1 MNGIQEVVGSNPTSS
16 TIIISVNK
24 GGTTGILYSRPYG
37 EGSFLIFCF
46 LKEEVRLDRRYDFKA
61 IEAKWQ
67 NIWEE
72 NSYFKVYED
81 KTKPKYYNLEMFP
94 YPSGHLHMGHV
105 RNYAIGDVVARFKSM
120 NGYNVLHPMG
130 WDAFGLPA
138 ENAAIQNNVHP
149 ARWTYGNIEN
159 MERQLKGM
167 GISYDWD
174 RELTTCRP
182 DYYKFTQWMFLK
194 LFEHNLAY
202 KKKSAV
208 NWCPS
213 CQTVLANEQVVEGC
227 CERCESE
234 VDKKQL
240 EQWFFKTTAYAQRLL
255 DDLEKLPGWPEK
267 VKTMQRN
274 WIGRSEG
281 CQFSLE
287 IEGSEETLSV
297 YTTRPDTVFGVTYM
311 VLAPEHPLVEKLVAG
326 KTQELEVQAFVKKM
340 KSTSDIA
347 RTATDAEKEGI
358 FTGAYAINPMNGE
371 KVPIWIANYVLMDYG
386 TGAIMAVPAH
396 DQRDFE
402 FARKYDIPIR
412 VVIKSPE
419 SPALGNEM
427 LEAYPGDGVMVNSGE
442 FDGLTVE
449 EGQKRII
456 AYMEEHGI
464 GQGTINYRLRDW
476 LISRQ
481 RYWGAPIPIVYCPD
495 CGIVPVAEK
504 DLPVLL
510 PEDIDFKPYGESPL
524 NHLESFYKT
533 SCPNC
538 GKEARREADTMDT
551 FVCSSWYFDRFCSPH
566 ESDIPFNR
574 EAVDYWMPVDQY
586 IGGVEHAILHL
597 MYARFFTKFLYD
609 INMLSCE
616 EPFTNL
622 LTQGMVL
629 KEGAKMSKSKGNVVS
644 PEDII
649 GTYGADTARLFILFA
664 SPPERDLEWSDQ
676 GVEGSYRFLNRVWR
690 MVNEYAD
697 TIREVNIPDNF
708 VELDADARK
717 LRYKTHA
724 SIKKVSED
732 IGERFN
738 FNTAISATMELSNA
752 LNSYSDNEEQDLPV
766 VKEAINTLLL
776 LLSPFSP
783 HICEELW
790 QLCGNTEG
798 ICLQKWPA
806 YDPAALIQDEIEI
819 VVQISGKVRD
829 RITVAT
835 GLSEEELRQIALAS
849 PKVQQ
854 LIQDKTIV
862 KTIVVPGKLVNIVAR

>member
-1 MNGIQEVVGSNPTSS
+1 MD
-16 TIIISVNK
+16 K
-24 GGTTGILYSRPYG
+24 
-37 EGSFLIFCF
+37 
-46 LKEEVRLDRRYDFKA
+46 RYDFKA

-72 NSYFKVYED
+72 NKIFKVYED
-81 KTKPKYYNLEMFP
+81 KSKPKYYNLEMFP

-138 ENAAIQNNVHP
+138 ENAAIQNEVHP
-149 ARWTYGNIEN
+149 ARWTYGNIER
-159 MERQLKGM
+159 MKQQLKGM
-167 GISYDWD
+167 GLSYDWN
-174 RELTTCRP
+174 RELTTSKP

-194 LFEHNLAY
+194 LFDHNLAY

-281 CQFSLE
+281 CQFSLA
-287 IEGSEETLSV
+287 IDGSKETLSV

-311 VLAPEHPLVEKLVAG
+311 VLAPEHPLVEVLAAG
-326 KTQELEVQAFVKKM
+326 KAQEAEVKAFIKKM
-340 KSTSDIA
+340 QSTSDIA
-347 RTATDAEKEGI
+347 RTATDAEKEGV

-396 DQRDFE
+396 DERDFE

-412 VVIKSPE
+412 VVIKGAE
-419 SPALGNEM
+419 SPTRSEDM
-427 LEAYPGDGVMVNSGE
+427 LEAYTGDGVMVNSDD
-442 FDGLTVE
+442 FNGLTVE

-456 AYMEEHGI
+456 AYMEKHGI

-495 CGIVPVAEK
+495 CGTVPVPEK

-524 NHLESFYKT
+524 NQLESFYKT

-538 GKEARREADTMDT
+538 GQEARRETDTMDT

-566 ESDIPFNR
+566 ESDIPFSR
-574 EAVDYWMPVDQY
+574 EAADYWMPVDQY

-609 INMLSCE
+609 IDMLSCE

-649 GTYGADTARLFILFA
+649 NTYGADTARLFILFA

-676 GVEGSYRFLNRVWR
+676 GVEGCYRFLNRVWR
-690 MVNEYAD
+690 MVNGYAD
-697 TIREVNIPDNF
+697 AIREVSIPDNF
-708 VELDADARK
+708 AELDADARK
-717 LRYKTHA
+717 LRFKTHA
-724 SIKKVSED
+724 TIKKVSED
-732 IGERFN
+732 IEERFN

-752 LNSYSDNEEQDLPV
+752 LNSYSDNKKQNLPV
-766 VKEAINTLLL
+766 VKEAINSLLL

-790 QLCGNTEG
+790 QLCGNEG
-798 ICLQKWPA
+798 AICLQKWPT
-806 YDPAALIQDEIEI
+806 YDPVALIQDEIEI

-849 PKVQQ
+849 PKIQQ

-862 KTIVVPGKLVNIVAR
+862 KTIVVPGKLVNIVVR